1 MNYLIKRSFVAAVLS
16 VMLAGAFTA
25 CGSKNT
31 TDDTTSIDADE
42 SGKEGQQE
50 AAGTDASPQEGSIE
64 NGALNPAEEDGP
76 KYLSDYR
83 ANDYVALGEYKGV
96 EINADEFLQQW
107 IDSALAANAETV
119 EVTGRSV
126 ELGDTANIDYEGKMD
141 GVAFEGGTAKGTD
154 LVIGSGMFIE
164 GFEEGV
170 IGMEIGE
177 TKDIHLKFPD
187 PYKGNPDL
195 SGEPVVFTV
204 TVNSITAKKLPE
216 LTDEYVAGLGSE
228 DYSTVEEYKSYMYDL
243 MLTQDTFNTQRA
255 NAAIE
260 AAKENAVFQDMPE
273 GMLNRMYDNLLN
285 TAAVYAYMNGMD
297 VGQYTSYVYGGSAD
311 DYEAVLMDQAN
322 MMAQHYILMGAIAEQ
337 EGIEV
342 TDEELEES
350 ISAEASGYASY
361 GYESEEAYKA
371 AIDKEAYREFL
382 LVEKTVGFLGESTVL
397 RGECQ

>member
-1 MNYLIKRSFVAAVLS
+1 MDYLIKRSFAVIVLS
-16 VMLAGAFTA
+16 VMLAGTLSA
-25 CGSKNT
+25 CGSKSA
-31 TDDTTSIDADE
+31 DDTALTDTNE
-42 SGKEGQQE
+42 SGEEEQQE
-50 AAGTDASPQEGSIE
+50 AADTDTLTQEGSVE
-64 NGALNPAEEDGP
+64 NGAVNLAKENGP

-83 ANDYVALGEYKGV
+83 ASDYVTLGEYKGV

-107 IDSALAANAETV
+107 IDSALAADAKTV

-126 ELGDTANIDYEGKMD
+126 ELGDIANIDYEGKMD
-141 GVAFEGGTAKGTD
+141 GVAFEGGTAEGTD
-154 LVIGSGMFIE
+154 LEIGSGMFIE

-177 TKDIHLKFPD
+177 TRDIHLNFPD

-204 TVNSITAKKLPE
+204 TVNSITAKELPV

-228 DYSTVEEYKSYMYDL
+228 DYSTVEEYKRYMYDL
-243 MLTQDTFNTQRA
+243 MLSQEDFNTQKA

-260 AAKENAVFQDMPE
+260 SAKANAVFQDMPE
-273 GMLNRMYDNLLN
+273 GMLNRMYENLLN
-285 TAAVYAYMNGMD
+285 TAAAYAYMNGMD
-297 VGQYTSYVYGGSAD
+297 VGQYTAYVYGGSPD
-311 DYEAVLMDQAN
+311 SYETVLMDQAN

-350 ISAEASGYASY
+350 ISAEASGYAAY
-361 GYESEEAYKA
+361 GYESEEAYRA
-371 AIDKEAYREFL
+371 AIDKEAYREYL

-397 RGECQ
+397 RGEYQ

>member
-1 MNYLIKRSFVAAVLS
+1 MDYLIKRSFAVIVLS
-16 VMLAGAFTA
+16 VMLAGTVSA
-25 CGSKNT
+25 CGSKSA
-31 TDDTTSIDADE
+31 DDTALTDANE
-42 SGKEGQQE
+42 SGEEGQQE
-50 AAGTDASPQEGSIE
+50 AADTDTLTQEGSVE
-64 NGALNPAEEDGP
+64 NGAVNLAKENGP

-83 ANDYVALGEYKGV
+83 ASDYVTLGEYKGV

-107 IDSALAANAETV
+107 IDSALAADAKTV

-126 ELGDTANIDYEGKMD
+126 ELGDIANIDYEGKMD
-141 GVAFEGGTAKGTD
+141 GVAFEGGTAEGTD
-154 LVIGSGMFIE
+154 LEIGSGMFIE

-177 TKDIHLKFPD
+177 TRDIHLNFPD

-204 TVNSITAKKLPE
+204 TVNSITAKELPV

-228 DYSTVEEYKSYMYDL
+228 DYSTVEEYKRYMYDL
-243 MLTQDTFNTQRA
+243 MLSQEDFNTQKA

-260 AAKENAVFQDMPE
+260 SAKANAVFQDMPE
-273 GMLNRMYDNLLN
+273 GMLNRMYENLLN
-285 TAAVYAYMNGMD
+285 TAAAYAYMNGMD
-297 VGQYTSYVYGGSAD
+297 VGQYTAYVYGGSPD
-311 DYEAVLMDQAN
+311 SYETVLMDQAN

-350 ISAEASGYASY
+350 ISAEASGYAAY
-361 GYESEEAYKA
+361 GYESEEAYRA
-371 AIDKEAYREFL
+371 AIDKEAYREYL

-397 RGECQ
+397 RGEYQ

>member
-1 MNYLIKRSFVAAVLS
+1 MDYLIKRSLAVIVLS
-16 VMLAGAFTA
+16 VMLAGALSA
-25 CGSKNT
+25 CGSKSA
-31 TDDTTSIDADE
+31 DDTALTDANE
-42 SGKEGQQE
+42 SGEEGQQE
-50 AAGTDASPQEGSIE
+50 AADTDTLTQEGSVE
-64 NGALNPAEEDGP
+64 NGAVNPAKENGP

-83 ANDYVALGEYKGV
+83 AGDYVTLGEYKGV

-107 IDSALAANAETV
+107 IDSALAADAKTV

-126 ELGDTANIDYEGKMD
+126 ELGDIANIDYEGKMD
-141 GVAFEGGTAKGTD
+141 GVAFEGGTAEGTD
-154 LVIGSGMFIE
+154 LEIGSGRFIE
-164 GFEEGV
+164 GFEEGI

-177 TKDIHLKFPD
+177 TRDIHLNFPD

-204 TVNSITAKKLPE
+204 TVNSITAKELPV

-243 MLTQDTFNTQRA
+243 MLSQEDFNTQKA

-260 AAKENAVFQDMPE
+260 SAKANAVFQDMPE

-285 TAAVYAYMNGMD
+285 TAAAYAYMNGMD
-297 VGQYTSYVYGGSAD
+297 VGQYTAYVYGGSPD
-311 DYEAVLMDQAN
+311 SYETVLMDQAN

-350 ISAEASGYASY
+350 ISAEASGYAAY

-371 AIDKEAYREFL
+371 AIDKEAYREYL

-397 RGECQ
+397 RGEYQ

>member
-1 MNYLIKRSFVAAVLS
+1 MDYLIKRSLAVIVLS
-16 VMLAGAFTA
+16 VMLAGALSA
-25 CGSKNT
+25 CGSKSA
-31 TDDTTSIDADE
+31 DDTALTDANE
-42 SGKEGQQE
+42 SGEEGQQE
-50 AAGTDASPQEGSIE
+50 AADTDTLTQEGSVE
-64 NGALNPAEEDGP
+64 NGAVNPAKENGP

-83 ANDYVALGEYKGV
+83 AGDYVTLGEYKGV

-107 IDSALAANAETV
+107 IDSALAADAKTV

-126 ELGDTANIDYEGKMD
+126 ELGDIANIDYEGKMD
-141 GVAFEGGTAKGTD
+141 GVAFEGGTAEGTD
-154 LVIGSGMFIE
+154 LEIGSGRFIE
-164 GFEEGV
+164 GFEEGI

-177 TKDIHLKFPD
+177 TRDIHLNFPD

-204 TVNSITAKKLPE
+204 TVNSITAKELPV

-243 MLTQDTFNTQRA
+243 MLSQEDFNTQKA

-260 AAKENAVFQDMPE
+260 SAKENAVFQDMPE

-285 TAAVYAYMNGMD
+285 TAAAYAYMNGMD
-297 VGQYTSYVYGGSAD
+297 VGQYTAYVYGGSPD
-311 DYEAVLMDQAN
+311 SYETVLMDQAN

-350 ISAEASGYASY
+350 ISG
-361 GYESEEAYKA
+361 
-371 AIDKEAYREFL
+371 I
-382 LVEKTVGFLGESTVL
+382 
-397 RGECQ
+397 